1 MARTRTYR
9 PGLSVLALVMSA
21 ACARSSPTAPSS
33 VLPSATT
40 ALDVAA
46 ERPFR
51 GECQTQVA
59 PISPPPQG
67 TCRVFEPAP
76 SAFIEVTG
84 TCQITH
90 LGRSTTHAVQQ
101 LLFALDSQGQPI
113 FVGGQPVITALRNCA
128 EFTSAN
134 GDVLTHITTG
144 TVVPGPQPG
153 TVAFT
158 GSLTFDGGTGRFAG
172 ASGSAAFDGTASLIT
187 NTGHLAMEG
196 RLGY

>member
-1 MARTRTYR
+1 
-9 PGLSVLALVMSA
+9 
-21 ACARSSPTAPSS
+21 
-33 VLPSATT
+33 
-40 ALDVAA
+40 
-46 ERPFR
+46 
-51 GECQTQVA
+51 
-59 PISPPPQG
+59 
-67 TCRVFEPAP
+67 VFEQTPA
-76 SAFIEVTG
+76 ATYIEVTG

-101 LLFALDSQGQPI
+101 LLIGQDPQGQ
-113 FVGGQPVITALRNCA
+113 FVITALRNCA
-128 EFTSAN
+128 EFTSVN

-144 TVVPGPQPG
+144 TVGPGPEPG